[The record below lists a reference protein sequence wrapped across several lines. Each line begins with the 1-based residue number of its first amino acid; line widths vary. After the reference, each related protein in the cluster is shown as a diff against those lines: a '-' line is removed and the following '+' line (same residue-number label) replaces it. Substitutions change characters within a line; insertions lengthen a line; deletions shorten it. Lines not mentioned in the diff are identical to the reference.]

1 MVKKTNRRRML
12 KLIIIFRIYFSLF
25 FLFTSNRTDI
35 HWHMQSEHF
44 VVLFIT
50 IQIQLN
56 KDWISIFVLQ
66 TWKYSQI
73 FTKKYTYNA
82 HHSNIIIIW
91 DWFWVDFCKT
101 KYCMWQSLLF
111 KVFKSTSREKR
122 HRRKSLINNTKQ
134 KSDNGNPKRIWL

>member
-1 MVKKTNRRRML
+1 MK
-12 KLIIIFRIYFSLF
+12 FSGKENKPQKDAEAHYHFQNLFLSFF

-66 TWKYSQI
+66 T
-73 FTKKYTYNA
+73 
-82 HHSNIIIIW
+82 
-91 DWFWVDFCKT
+91 
-101 KYCMWQSLLF
+101 
-111 KVFKSTSREKR
+111 
-122 HRRKSLINNTKQ
+122 
-134 KSDNGNPKRIWL
+134 